1 MTELCEKVA
10 HHQTWLVST
19 PYGQSPRF
27 SIAPAGVVHA
37 RIDSEPSTACGLFA
51 VDWRVFWT
59 RQFDARDEDACSQC
73 STVVESRP
81 S

>member
-1 MTELCEKVA
+1 MTELYEKVA
-10 HHQTWLVST
+10 HHQTWLIST

-27 SIAPAGVVHA
+27 STAPSGVVHA
-37 RIDSEPSTACGLFA
+37 RIDSELSTACGLLA

-59 RQFDARDEDACSQC
+59 RQFDVRDEDACTRC